1 MYVNLRTGSQHIL
14 AYYLCLVLLQVPK
27 TFVTKS
33 LIAFSVSSKTFVL
46 AQNLLNKN
54 HLLVGHKYYKYQHV
68 EGQR

>member
-54 HLLVGHKYYKYQHV
+54 ERKYYKYQHV